1 MFHWENK
8 LGENRRVPY
17 VGSDRVF
24 LEFVGGPIL
33 IRLDGRPDD
42 VGSKYKEN
50 GGLEGTEVALINVRK
65 T

>member
-1 MFHWENK
+1 M
-8 LGENRRVPY
+8 
-17 VGSDRVF
+17 
-24 LEFVGGPIL
+24 EFVGGPIL